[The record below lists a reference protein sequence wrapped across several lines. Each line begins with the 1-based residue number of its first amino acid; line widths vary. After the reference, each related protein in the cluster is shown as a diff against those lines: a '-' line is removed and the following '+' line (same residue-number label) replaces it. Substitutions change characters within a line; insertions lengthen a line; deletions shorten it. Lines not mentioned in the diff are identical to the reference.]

1 MKVGVNLINFGPSA
15 TPRNLER
22 WVAVVESLGFHAL
35 LTSDHIVT
43 TADVQE
49 RYPAPFYEPLT
60 TLGYLAAASDRL
72 LIGTTVMIVP
82 YRHPLEVARA
92 LANVD
97 QLSGGRCI
105 FGVGVGWATQEFAAL
120 GVPFNRRG
128 AMTNEYLA
136 AMKAAWANETASFKG
151 EFVAFDDVF
160 TAPLPVQRPHP
171 PIWVGG
177 ASDAA
182 VLRAIRQ
189 GDAWHPIRIKM
200 RHFAEREVPRIR
212 RMAAAEG
219 RPVPA
224 LCPRLRFE
232 VTPEPVAEEN
242 RCAGHGTLEQIHRD
256 LTELAALGCEHVLL
270 DSYHDDLVAT
280 AKPEAAWSMLTR
292 LAEEVVDLGA
302 ETLR

>member
-22 WVAVVESLGFHAL
+22 WVSVVEGLGYHAL

-43 TADVQE
+43 TQDVQG

-60 TLGYLAAASDRL
+60 TLGYLASASDRL

-92 LANVD
+92 IANVD

-128 AMTNEYLA
+128 AITNEYLA
-136 AMKAAWANETASFKG
+136 AMKAAWANETATFEG
-151 EFVAFDDVF
+151 EFVAFDEVF

-182 VLRAIRQ
+182 VLRAIRL

-200 RHFAEREVPRIR
+200 HDFAEREVPRIR

-219 RPVPA
+219 RSVPA

-232 VTPEPVAEEN
+232 ITAKPVPDDH
-242 RCAGHGTLEQIHRD
+242 RCAGHGTVEQIHSD
-256 LTELAALGCEHVLL
+256 LSQLAALGCEHVIL
-270 DSYHDDLVAT
+270 DSYHDDVAAT
-280 AKPEAAWSMLTR
+280 AQPEAAWSMLAR
-292 LAEEVVDLGA
+292 VAEEVVDLEA